1 MRSRKFIIGFVI
13 FDIVAVLAIV
23 LVLMLFNPFKAK
35 VAPDTD
41 PTTAS
46 STQVN
51 NANAASG
58 VGELEEDK
66 MQLFHETPSMLGMRE
81 ESVLTDD
88 GLYYTSYRAECDLD
102 FDGDGALESMS
113 IELDDHS
120 ESLYVLV
127 NDGGNLMDYVVP
139 GKCFPYME
147 QYGAKACKGLFR
159 GYTLDLDKNDPYS
172 EVCFE
177 MMRDTWDEYQT
188 LVVRYDG
195 TRIQASVVRG
205 AIATVSNAGA
215 VQFSIY
221 DCVYGEHKLYKTY
234 DITSETDFLKPQT
247 DYFFADRNVEK
258 TSYLY
263 NPNKDIQCTNIKGEA
278 ATITGGSTFYWCRTD
293 DETYVDIITTDNK
306 VYRLPITKDG
316 GEDGSRPVYHLGDTY
331 AAEITTR

>member
-1 MRSRKFIIGFVI
+1 MRNSKFIIGFVI
-13 FDIVAVLAIV
+13 IDIVAVLAIV
-23 LVLMLFNPFKAK
+23 LILVFVNPFEAK

-41 PTTAS
+41 ATTS
-46 STQVN
+46 QVTQKSN
-51 NANAASG
+51 SDAASA
-58 VGELEEDK
+58 VGDLEEDK
-66 MQLFHETPSMLGMRE
+66 MQLFHETPGMLGMRE
-81 ESVLTDD
+81 ESAMTDD
-88 GLYYTSYRAECDLD
+88 GLYYTAYRAECDLD

-139 GKCFPYME
+139 EKCFSYME
-147 QYGAKACKGLFR
+147 QYGAKACKGMFR

-177 MMRDTWDEYQT
+177 MMRDNWDEYQT

-205 AIATVSNAGA
+205 AISAVSNAGA

-221 DCVYGEHKLYKTY
+221 DCVYGEHKLYRTY
-234 DITSETDFLKPQT
+234 DITSETDFLKAQT
-247 DYFFADRNVEK
+247 EYFFSDRNVEK

-263 NPNKDIQCTNIKGEA
+263 NTNTDISCTNLKGEA
-278 ATITGGSTFYWCRTD
+278 AMITGGSTFYWCRTD
-293 DETYVDIITTDNK
+293 DKTYVDVITSDNK
-306 VYRLPITKDG
+306 VYRLPIQKDG
-316 GEDGSRPVYHLGDTY
+316 GEDGSRPVYHLGDKY
-331 AAEITTR
+331 AAEITIR

>member
-81 ESVLTDD
+81 DSVLTDD

-147 QYGAKACKGLFR
+147 KYGAKACTGLFR
-159 GYTLDLDKNDPYS
+159 GYTLELDKND
-172 EVCFE
+172 
-177 MMRDTWDEYQT
+177 
-188 LVVRYDG
+188 
-195 TRIQASVVRG
+195 
-205 AIATVSNAGA
+205 
-215 VQFSIY
+215 
-221 DCVYGEHKLYKTY
+221 H
-234 DITSETDFLKPQT
+234 
-247 DYFFADRNVEK
+247 
-258 TSYLY
+258 
-263 NPNKDIQCTNIKGEA
+263 
-278 ATITGGSTFYWCRTD
+278 
-293 DETYVDIITTDNK
+293 
-306 VYRLPITKDG
+306 
-316 GEDGSRPVYHLGDTY
+316 
-331 AAEITTR
+331 

>member
-1 MRSRKFIIGFVI
+1 MRNRKFIIGFLV

-23 LVLMLFNPFKAK
+23 LVLVLVNPFEAK
-35 VAPDTD
+35 VAPDMD
-41 PTTAS
+41 PTTSSVTQKNNSDAAS
-46 STQVN
+46 STD
-51 NANAASG
+51 
-58 VGELEEDK
+58 ELEEDK

-81 ESVLTDD
+81 ENEMTED

-102 FDGDGALESMS
+102 FDGDGELESMS
-113 IELDDHS
+113 IELSDNT

-139 GKCFPYME
+139 EKCFSYME
-147 QYGAKACKGLFR
+147 QYGTKACKGMFR
-159 GYTLDLDKNDPYS
+159 GYTVDLDKNDPYS

-177 MMRDTWDEYQT
+177 MMRDNWDEYQT

-195 TRIQASVVRG
+195 TKIQASVVRG
-205 AIATVSNAGA
+205 AIYAVSNAGA
-215 VQFSIY
+215 VQFSVY

-247 DYFFADRNVEK
+247 NYFFADRNVEK

-263 NPNKDIQCTNIKGEA
+263 NPNTDISCTNLKGEQ

-293 DETYVDIITTDNK
+293 DETYVDVITTDNK

-331 AAEITTR
+331 AAEIRTR

>member
-1 MRSRKFIIGFVI
+1 MRNRKFIIGFVV
-13 FDIVAVLAIV
+13 FDIVAVLTIV
-23 LVLMLFNPFKAK
+23 LILVLFNPFEAK

-46 STQVN
+46 VTQKTN
-51 NANAASG
+51 SDAASS

-66 MQLFHETPSMLGMRE
+66 MELFHETPSMLGMRE
-81 ESVLTDD
+81 ESRMTED

-102 FDGDGALESMS
+102 FEGDGALESMS
-113 IELDDHS
+113 IELDAHS

-139 GKCFPYME
+139 GKCFSYME
-147 QYGAKACKGLFR
+147 KYGEKACKGMFR
-159 GYTLDLDKNDPYS
+159 GYTVDLNKNDPYS
-172 EVCFE
+172 EVCLE
-177 MMRDTWDEYQT
+177 MMRDTWGEYQT

-205 AIATVSNAGA
+205 AIAALSNAGA
-215 VQFSIY
+215 VQFSFY

-234 DITSETDFLKPQT
+234 DITSETDFLKART

-263 NPNKDIQCTNIKGEA
+263 NTNTDIQCTNIKGEP
-278 ATITGGSTFYWCRTD
+278 ATIPGGSAFYWCRTD

-316 GEDGSRPVYHLGDTY
+316 GEDGSRPVFHLGDKY
-331 AAEITTR
+331 AAEILTR

>member
-1 MRSRKFIIGFVI
+1 MRNSKFIIGFVI
-13 FDIVAVLAIV
+13 IDIVAVLAIV
-23 LVLMLFNPFKAK
+23 LILVFVNPFEAK

-41 PTTAS
+41 ATTS
-46 STQVN
+46 QVTQKSN
-51 NANAASG
+51 SDAASA
-58 VGELEEDK
+58 VGDLEEDK
-66 MQLFHETPSMLGMRE
+66 MQLFHETPGMLGMRE
-81 ESVLTDD
+81 ESAMTDD
-88 GLYYTSYRAECDLD
+88 GLYYTAYRAECDLD

-139 GKCFPYME
+139 EKCFSYME
-147 QYGAKACKGLFR
+147 QYGAKACKGMFR

-177 MMRDTWDEYQT
+177 MMRDNWDEYQT

-205 AIATVSNAGA
+205 AISAVSNAGA

-221 DCVYGEHKLYKTY
+221 DCVYGEHKLYRTY
-234 DITSETDFLKPQT
+234 DITSETDFLKAQT
-247 DYFFADRNVEK
+247 EYFFSDRNVER

-263 NPNKDIQCTNIKGEA
+263 NTNTDISCTNLKGETT
-278 ATITGGSTFYWCRTD
+278 TITGGSTFYWCRTD
-293 DETYVDIITTDNK
+293 DKTYVDVITTDNK

-316 GEDGSRPVYHLGDTY
+316 GEDGSRPVYHLGDKY
-331 AAEITTR
+331 AAEITSR